1 MRGDTLLEKAEGNFR
16 FAVKNY
22 LTLSG
27 DELELNIIG
36 YLLQQATELTIKH
49 ILEIN
54 GVRYEKTH
62 QIEDLLDSCDDK
74 NIPIQYTEEFYN
86 FAPAITKWESKT
98 RYIKSY
104 VVAKKQIEKGMTLIS
119 EFLLAN
125 GASEENLNPPSKAD
139 QTEDRRTET
148 E

>member
-16 FAVKNY
+16 FAAKNY
-22 LTLSG
+22 HMLSG

-36 YLLQQATELTIKH
+36 YLLQQSAELAIKH
-49 ILEIN
+49 VLEVN
-54 GVRYEKTH
+54 GVRYERTH
-62 QIEDLLDSCDDK
+62 QIEDLIDFCEDK
-74 NIPIQYTEEFYN
+74 HIPIRYTEEFYN

-104 VVAKKQIEKGMTLIS
+104 VVAKKQIDRGMLLVK

-125 GASEENLNPPSKAD
+125 GAAGESLEPPMD
-139 QTEDRRTET
+139 
-148 E
+148 

>member
-22 LTLSG
+22 HTLSG

-36 YLLQQATELTIKH
+36 YLLQQSAELAIKH
-49 ILEIN
+49 VLEIN
-54 GVRYEKTH
+54 GIRYEKTH
-62 QIEDLLDSCDDK
+62 QIEDLIDSCEDK
-74 NIPIQYTEEFYN
+74 DIPLQYTEEFYN

-104 VVAKKQIEKGMTLIS
+104 VVAKKQIDRGFVLVK

-125 GASEENLNPPSKAD
+125 GASEENLNPLSNEGPV
-139 QTEDRRTET
+139 
-148 E
+148 